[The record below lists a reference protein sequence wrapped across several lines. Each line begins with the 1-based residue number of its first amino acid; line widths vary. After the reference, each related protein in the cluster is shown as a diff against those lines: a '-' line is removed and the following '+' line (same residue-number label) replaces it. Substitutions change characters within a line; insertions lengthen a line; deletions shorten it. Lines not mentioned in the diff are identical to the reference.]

1 MTDIKNLINKGGLTG
16 EEVGRLMLR
25 DFARFIGAIQ
35 SEQTPPKEKFTDA
48 EKQAMVNRL
57 TEPYDIKQYNTYIGI
72 LQFLQKTGI
81 FYTEQYKQLKYLL
94 MALYQQIEQ
103 AKDINIVKLLL
114 ADAPLILTEKQ
125 YKRLK
130 REDLEAKLAKKTS
143 VAGIILTATQYYIK
157 QYLLEP
163 KGGLNKGKTDK
174 ESGKIA
180 EREAYET
187 VKELL
192 DKKGNGANKNATVEE
207 IIGGDLDNLQNSKP
221 YARLFEAYKDK
232 PLTNPDFKRNYWQ
245 EGANGHYETPDGKRG
260 DKLPKEEW
268 LEELSKWHEKEV
280 ETGEEYIKWVND
292 GREAPPDATKFDIL
306 EYLSGY
312 FGIGEDTTAKD
323 LETFKNDYP
332 DIYEAILKE
341 IKGIKGLELPEDY
354 TKPTISYKTL
364 YELDLPYYR
373 DYFKFNPK
381 DGEAFIALF
390 ISVIPEEEIKEWG
403 KWKREH
409 YLDKEGNY
417 KYQLSEHE
425 RKVLTEMLPNTIER
439 VKEHLRELF
448 AIQEIYKVLGEETGE
463 QSIADL
469 ASDRNYI
476 FKETDTD
483 ELAKDRKKYGIPNQG
498 FLYWFIVIIN
508 EAIED
513 FKRMLRKTSPVID
526 QATIK
531 EIHEIVNALPDIKI
545 KELRPKKEAIEQVKE
560 LTKDLSY
567 YGARGLSLFDI
578 LTGKV

>member
-25 DFARFIGAIQ
+25 DFARALQAIQ
-35 SEQTPPKEKFTDA
+35 SDQIPPKEKFTDA

-81 FYTEQYKQLKYLL
+81 LYTEQYKQLKYLL
-94 MALYQQIEQ
+94 VALYEQIDQ
-103 AKDINIVKLLL
+103 AKNIDIVKLLL

-125 YKRLK
+125 YQRLK
-130 REDLEAKLAKKTS
+130 KEDLEAKLAKHTS
-143 VAGIILTATQYYIK
+143 VAGIILTATRYHQK
-157 QYLLEP
+157 Q
-163 KGGLNKGKTDK
+163 GKDSPY
-174 ESGKIA
+174 SG
-180 EREAYET
+180 
-187 VKELL
+187 
-192 DKKGNGANKNATVEE
+192 
-207 IIGGDLDNLQNSKP
+207 
-221 YARLFEAYKDK
+221 LFEAYKDK

-268 LEELSKWHEKEV
+268 LEELSKWHAKEL

-292 GREAPPDATKFDIL
+292 SREAPADATKHDIL
-306 EYLSGY
+306 VY
-312 FGIGEDTTAKD
+312 FDGFFNIGENTTAKD

-364 YELDLPYYR
+364 YELGLPYYR

-381 DGEAFIALF
+381 DGEAFIASF
-390 ISVIPEEEIKEWG
+390 ISVIPEEEIKDWS

-409 YLDKEGNY
+409 YLDKDGNY
-417 KYQLSEHE
+417 KYQLSDHE
-425 RKVLTEMLPNTIER
+425 RKVLTEMLPSTIER
-439 VKEHLRELF
+439 VKGHLRELF
-448 AIQEIYKVLGEETGE
+448 AIQEIYKTLGEATGE
-463 QSIADL
+463 ESIADL
-469 ASDRNYI
+469 ASDRNYV

-483 ELAKDRKKYGIPNQG
+483 ELAKKRKEIGIPPRG
-498 FLYWFIVIIN
+498 FLYEFIQVVN
-508 EAIED
+508 EDIED
-513 FKRMLRKTSPVID
+513 FKRMLRKSSPVID
-526 QATIK
+526 QATVK
-531 EIHEIVNALPDIKI
+531 EIHEIVNALPEIKI

-560 LTKDLSY
+560 LTRDLSY

-578 LTGKV
+578 LMGKV